1 MALKQFLSWP
11 FCNQVSLLWFEG
23 AAVFLT
29 HHYYFNF
36 CIISTFVGTTWGHL
50 PHSLNSFVI
59 LSGFWHCVRYNRM
72 TSRCPDGVFS
82 FLNSVTSQVRESFSM
97 PFLGSLD
104 LTSNV
109 FLVLRRNTGG
119 EKKNSLSSSVSKKKK
134 NNQKKSQ
141 VFFTDLCHLT
151 RSYLVFH

>member
-1 MALKQFLSWP
+1 
-11 FCNQVSLLWFEG
+11 
-23 AAVFLT
+23 
-29 HHYYFNF
+29 
-36 CIISTFVGTTWGHL
+36 
-50 PHSLNSFVI
+50 
-59 LSGFWHCVRYNRM
+59 M

-104 LTSNV
+104 ITSNV

-119 EKKNSLSSSVSKKKK
+119 EKKNSLSSSVSKKKT
-134 NNQKKSQ
+134 NQKKSQ
-141 VFFTDLCHLT
+141 VFCTDLCHLT

>member
-1 MALKQFLSWP
+1 MALKQFLSWS

-82 FLNSVTSQVRESFSM
+82 FLNSITSQVRESFSM

-109 FLVLRRNTGG
+109 FLVLRRNIGG
-119 EKKNSLSSSVSKKKK
+119 GGTLCLPQCLKKKK